1 MKISWLNGLYEK
13 NITFQGQ
20 HKIVGGYFYGV
31 TDGGLLLK
39 IATQTFRDGA
49 FDFVYGAAPLIV
61 PIRPD
66 EKKYEIYISN
76 SNYAGMEYCRRKN
89 YSVHAAPGDSY
100 VRQQCRGNALSVVEQ
115 CCAEILHMV
124 DSDFSKCNT
133 VRGFSD
139 LCEERYSR
147 LNEESRRA
155 LAAEFPRD
163 CPLESEFFGAFGC
176 YIYVNVLFG
185 NYDKALARVRGER
198 HRMRQLYRASL
209 QRGDWSQEQFDAA
222 TAKNLAEH
230 RDITIAM
237 LNDDTA
243 ACEAVLERN
252 YQENRRILAERLG
265 FSLPESYKDFTKESI
280 I

>member
-1 MKISWLNGLYEK
+1 MKISWLNRLYEK
-13 NITFQGQ
+13 SITFQGQ

-39 IATQTFRDGA
+39 IATQTFRDGS
-49 FDFVYGAAPLIV
+49 FMFRYGESPLIV
-61 PIRPD
+61 PLREG
-66 EKKYEIYISN
+66 EKHEIYICN
-76 SNYAGMEYCRRKN
+76 DRYASMEYRHRAKDSTYDAALEELFLNPRWPKCSQSTLEERCTALLGMIDRDFSRIRTIQDFSDACVERYERLSEEERRK
-89 YSVHAAPGDSY
+89 V
-100 VRQQCRGNALSVVEQ
+100 
-115 CCAEILHMV
+115 
-124 DSDFSKCNT
+124 
-133 VRGFSD
+133 
-139 LCEERYSR
+139 
-147 LNEESRRA
+147 
-155 LAAEFPRD
+155 AAEFPRD
-163 CPLESEFFGAFGC
+163 CPPESEFFGAFGC

-209 QRGDWSQEQFDAA
+209 QRGDWTQEQFDAA

-243 ACEAVLERN
+243 ACEAILERN